1 MKKYIVRIRANGEP
15 DRFVVSFRSY
25 ASADGGKVTATTEKP
40 EEARRFSME
49 RAVMLARRNG
59 GTVIEAPEPKEQ

>member
-1 MKKYIVRIRANGEP
+1 MKKYIVRIRTNGEP

-25 ASADGGKVTATTEKP
+25 ASPDGGKVTATTENP
-40 EEARRFSME
+40 EKARQFSNE

-59 GTVIEAPEPKEQ
+59 GTVIEVDQRDKP